1 MNVNFQPQMPAI
13 KDWLINSSHLLLGVG
28 IPSAKLDAELILS
41 IAVKK
46 DRTYLHAHPDQELLD
61 EQIEIANLNLK
72 KRLERLPIAYILGYK
87 EFYGRNFLVSPDV
100 LIPRPESETIIEILI
115 QAVKEL
121 FKNNP
126 LSLIDVGTGSGCLGI
141 SAKLEIPEI
150 HVTLSDISTDAL
162 EIAKKNANNLKANV
176 EFINGN
182 LLDKLDEK
190 IDIIIANLP
199 YVDQSWERSPE
210 TNFEPPLALFAD
222 RDGVALIEN
231 LIIQTEHKLNKN
243 GLLII
248 EADPIQ
254 HNQLISFASNYNL
267 HLYKKDGFIISF
279 LKN

>member
-1 MNVNFQPQMPAI
+1 MPAI